1 MKEEETQ
8 VKKIKASVL
17 AVVLTVLAVVGGVIG
32 LNNVTVKAADP
43 LKVSVDTV
51 DATKGQKSVQVAVNV
66 QNPGN
71 LGGLQLEVTWDKD
84 VLKATDAKAGD
95 FSLADPVVNKQ
106 RIEEG
111 FIGYA
116 DAASTGKDVSGKAI
130 IITFDVLDA
139 AKVGV
144 NPINVNVKS
153 AALGDDNATPIPAS
167 DIVATNGGI
176 KLPEP
181 GPLKVSVDTVDAVQN
196 QKGVE
201 VAVNVENPGN
211 LAGLQFE
218 VTFDPTALK
227 ATSAVAGDFKLAA
240 PEVNTEKIAEGFIG
254 YADAHELGVDA
265 SGKAVII
272 TFDVLNAAKL
282 GANPVEV
289 KVTSAADGDAQAI
302 TKIEEV
308 QGAVNVSEFVC
319 DHKNVKDSDY
329 KVVKEPTYTEEG
341 IAEAVCPDC
350 GKTLTRPVDKLVCE
364 HKNVK
369 DSDYKVVKE
378 PTLAEEGVK
387 EAICPDCGTKLTQS
401 IPKLERPSN
410 SDEKVEVNVSN
421 EVNVK
426 VDVPKGVADNNL
438 TDEEQ
443 KAILEVGADTTVK
456 VNVNKVDES
465 AVPKDDKDAIQTVQ
479 NVTVAAFID
488 INVTLQVEGFD
499 VKMITQTASKIAFT
513 VQIPADI
520 LNAPAGYVREF
531 NIVRVHNGIAEMLNP
546 TRSGDQLSFASDKF
560 STYAIVYSDK
570 VATTPEDPTTPEN
583 PTTPTTPDKN
593 EPSAPQTGDTLPIA
607 LFVLMLVGIV
617 GIAVTSK
624 KRA

>member
-32 LNNVTVKAADP
+32 LNNITVKAADP

-66 QNPGN
+66 ENPGN
-71 LGGLQLEVTWDKD
+71 LGGLQLEVTWDKE
-84 VLKATDAKAGD
+84 VLQATSAVKGD
-95 FSLADPVVNKQ
+95 FSIASPVVNTQ

-116 DAASTGKDVSGKAI
+116 DAGAEGVNTSGKI
-130 IITFDVLDA
+130 MIITFDVLDA

-144 NPINVNVKS
+144 NPINVKVHS
-153 AALGDDNATPIPAS
+153 AALGDINATPIPAS
-167 DIVATNGGI
+167 DIVTTNGGI

-181 GPLKVSVDTVDAVQN
+181 GPLKVSVDTVDATQG

-218 VTFDPTALK
+218 VTWDKEALK
-227 ATSAVAGDFKLAA
+227 ATNAVAGDFKLAA
-240 PEVNTEKIAEGFIG
+240 PEVNTERIAEGFIG
-254 YADAHELGVDA
+254 YADAHETGVDA
-265 SGKAVII
+265 SGRAVII

-302 TKIEEV
+302 TKIETV
-308 QGAVNVSEFVC
+308 QGAVNVAEFVC

-329 KVVKEPTYTEEG
+329 VVVKQPTYTEEG
-341 IAEAVCPDC
+341 LAEAVCPDC

-369 DSDYKVVKE
+369 DSDFVVVKE
-378 PTLAEEGVK
+378 PTLSEEGLA
-387 EAICPDCGTKLTQS
+387 EATCPDCGEKVTRS
-401 IPKLERPSN
+401 IPKLERPS
-410 SDEKVEVNVSN
+410 DSN
-421 EVNVK
+421 ENIVVNGDADVK
-426 VDVPKGVADNNL
+426 VDVPSGVADNNL
-438 TDEEQ
+438 TKEEQ
-443 KAILEVGADTTVK
+443 DAILNNGADTTVK
-456 VNVNKVDES
+456 VDVNKVDENN
-465 AVPKDDKDAIQTVQ
+465 VPKADKDAIQAVPDIK
-479 NVTVAAFID
+479 VAAFID
-488 INVTLQVEGFD
+488 IKVTLQVEGFD
-499 VKMITQTASKIAFT
+499 VKSITQTASKIAFT

-520 LNAPAGYVREF
+520 LNAPEGYVREF
-531 NIVRVHNGIAEMLNP
+531 NIVRIHNGIAEMLNP
-546 TRSGDQLSFASDKF
+546 TKNGDQLSFASDKF

-570 VATTPEDPTTPEN
+570 VATTPDD
-583 PTTPTTPDKN
+583 PTTPTTPDDNK
-593 EPSAPQTGDTLPIA
+593 PSAPQTGDTLPIA
-607 LFVLMLVGIV
+607 LFVLMLAGIV
-617 GIAVTSK
+617 GIVVTSK

>member
-1 MKEEETQ
+1 M
-8 VKKIKASVL
+8 KKIKASVL

-32 LNNVTVKAADP
+32 LNNITVKAADP

-66 QNPGN
+66 ENPGN
-71 LGGLQLEVTWDKD
+71 LGGLQLEVTWDKE
-84 VLKATDAKAGD
+84 VLQATSAVKGD
-95 FSLADPVVNKQ
+95 FSIASPVVNTQ

-116 DAASTGKDVSGKAI
+116 DAGAEGVNTSGKI
-130 IITFDVLDA
+130 MIITFDVLDA

-144 NPINVNVKS
+144 NPINVKVHS
-153 AALGDDNATPIPAS
+153 AALGDINATPIPAS
-167 DIVATNGGI
+167 DIVTTNGGI

-181 GPLKVSVDTVDAVQN
+181 GPLKVSVDTVDATQG

-218 VTFDPTALK
+218 VTWDKEALK
-227 ATSAVAGDFKLAA
+227 ATNAVAGDFKLAA
-240 PEVNTEKIAEGFIG
+240 PEVNTERIAEGFIG
-254 YADAHELGVDA
+254 YADAHETGVDA
-265 SGKAVII
+265 SGRAVII

-302 TKIEEV
+302 TKIETV
-308 QGAVNVSEFVC
+308 QGAVNVAEFVC

-329 KVVKEPTYTEEG
+329 VVVKQPTYTEEG
-341 IAEAVCPDC
+341 LAEAVCPDC

-369 DSDYKVVKE
+369 DSDFVVVKE
-378 PTLAEEGVK
+378 PTLSEEGLA
-387 EAICPDCGTKLTQS
+387 EATCPDCGEKVTRS
-401 IPKLERPSN
+401 IPKLERPS
-410 SDEKVEVNVSN
+410 DSN
-421 EVNVK
+421 ENIVVNGDADVK
-426 VDVPKGVADNNL
+426 VDVPSGVADNNL
-438 TDEEQ
+438 TKEEQ
-443 KAILEVGADTTVK
+443 DAILNNGADTTVK
-456 VNVNKVDES
+456 VDVNKVDENN
-465 AVPKDDKDAIQTVQ
+465 VPKADKDAIQAVPDIK
-479 NVTVAAFID
+479 VAAFID
-488 INVTLQVEGFD
+488 IKVTLQVEGFD
-499 VKMITQTASKIAFT
+499 VKSITQTASKIAFT

-520 LNAPAGYVREF
+520 LNAPEGYVREF
-531 NIVRVHNGIAEMLNP
+531 NIVRIHNGIAEMLNP
-546 TRSGDQLSFASDKF
+546 TKNGDQLSFASDKF

-570 VATTPEDPTTPEN
+570 VATTPDD
-583 PTTPTTPDKN
+583 PTTPTTPDDNK
-593 EPSAPQTGDTLPIA
+593 PSAPQTGDTLPIA
-607 LFVLMLVGIV
+607 LFVLMLAGIV
-617 GIAVTSK
+617 GIVVTSK

>member
-1 MKEEETQ
+1 M
-8 VKKIKASVL
+8 KKIKASVL

-32 LNNVTVKAADP
+32 LNNITVKAADP

-66 QNPGN
+66 ENPGN
-71 LGGLQLEVTWDKD
+71 LGGLQLEVTWDKE
-84 VLKATDAKAGD
+84 VLQATSAVKGD
-95 FSLADPVVNKQ
+95 FSIASPVVNTQ

-116 DAASTGKDVSGKAI
+116 DAGADGVNTSGKI
-130 IITFDVLDA
+130 MIITFDVLDA

-144 NPINVNVKS
+144 NPINVKVHS
-153 AALGDDNATPIPAS
+153 AALGDINATPIPAS
-167 DIVATNGGI
+167 DIVTTNGGI

-181 GPLKVSVDTVDAVQN
+181 GPLKVSVDTVDATQG

-218 VTFDPTALK
+218 VTWDKEALK
-227 ATSAVAGDFKLAA
+227 ATNAVAGDFKLAA
-240 PEVNTEKIAEGFIG
+240 PEVNTERIAEGFIG
-254 YADAHELGVDA
+254 YADAHETGVDA
-265 SGKAVII
+265 SGRAVII

-302 TKIEEV
+302 TKIETV
-308 QGAVNVSEFVC
+308 QGAVNVAEFVC

-329 KVVKEPTYTEEG
+329 VVVKQPTYTEEG
-341 IAEAVCPDC
+341 LAEAVCPDC

-369 DSDYKVVKE
+369 DSDFVVVKE
-378 PTLAEEGVK
+378 PTLSEEGLA
-387 EAICPDCGTKLTQS
+387 EATCPDCGEKVTRS
-401 IPKLERPSN
+401 IPKLERPS
-410 SDEKVEVNVSN
+410 DSN
-421 EVNVK
+421 ENIVVNGDADVK
-426 VDVPKGVADNNL
+426 VDVPSGVADNNL
-438 TDEEQ
+438 TKEEQ
-443 KAILEVGADTTVK
+443 DAILNNGADTTVK
-456 VNVNKVDES
+456 VDVNKVDENN
-465 AVPKDDKDAIQTVQ
+465 VPKADKDAIQAVPDIK
-479 NVTVAAFID
+479 VAAFID
-488 INVTLQVEGFD
+488 IKVTLQVEGFD
-499 VKMITQTASKIAFT
+499 VKSITQTASKIAFT

-520 LNAPAGYVREF
+520 LNAPEGYVREF
-531 NIVRVHNGIAEMLNP
+531 NIVRIHNGIAEMLNP
-546 TRSGDQLSFASDKF
+546 TKNGDQLSFASDKF

-570 VATTPEDPTTPEN
+570 VATTPDDPTT
-583 PTTPTTPDKN
+583 PTTPTTPDDNK
-593 EPSAPQTGDTLPIA
+593 PSAPQTGDTLPIA
-607 LFVLMLVGIV
+607 LFVLMLAGIV
-617 GIAVTSK
+617 GIVVTSK

>member
-32 LNNVTVKAADP
+32 LNNITVKAADP

-66 QNPGN
+66 ENPGN
-71 LGGLQLEVTWDKD
+71 LGGLQLEVTWDKE
-84 VLKATDAKAGD
+84 VLQATSAVKGD
-95 FSLADPVVNKQ
+95 FSIASPVVNTQ

-116 DAASTGKDVSGKAI
+116 DAGADGVNTSGKI
-130 IITFDVLDA
+130 MIITFDVLDA

-144 NPINVNVKS
+144 NPINVKVHS
-153 AALGDDNATPIPAS
+153 AALGDINATPIPAS
-167 DIVATNGGI
+167 DIVTTNGGI

-181 GPLKVSVDTVDAVQN
+181 GPLKVSVDTVDATQG

-218 VTFDPTALK
+218 VTWDKEALK
-227 ATSAVAGDFKLAA
+227 ATNAVAGDFKLAA
-240 PEVNTEKIAEGFIG
+240 PEVNTERIAEGFIG
-254 YADAHELGVDA
+254 YADAHETGVDA
-265 SGKAVII
+265 SGRAVII

-302 TKIEEV
+302 TKIETV
-308 QGAVNVSEFVC
+308 QGAVNVAEFVC

-329 KVVKEPTYTEEG
+329 VVVKQPTYTEEG
-341 IAEAVCPDC
+341 LAEAVCPDC

-369 DSDYKVVKE
+369 DSDFVVVKE
-378 PTLAEEGVK
+378 PTLSEEGLA
-387 EAICPDCGTKLTQS
+387 EATCPDCGEKVTRS
-401 IPKLERPSN
+401 IPKLERPS
-410 SDEKVEVNVSN
+410 DSN
-421 EVNVK
+421 ENIVVNGDADVK
-426 VDVPKGVADNNL
+426 VDVPSGVADNNL
-438 TDEEQ
+438 TKEEQ
-443 KAILEVGADTTVK
+443 DAILNNGADTTVK
-456 VNVNKVDES
+456 VDVNKVDENN
-465 AVPKDDKDAIQTVQ
+465 VPKADKDAIQAVPDIK
-479 NVTVAAFID
+479 VAAFID
-488 INVTLQVEGFD
+488 IKVTLQVEGFD
-499 VKMITQTASKIAFT
+499 VKSITQTASKIAFT

-520 LNAPAGYVREF
+520 LNAPEGYVREF
-531 NIVRVHNGIAEMLNP
+531 NIVRIHNGIAEMLNP
-546 TRSGDQLSFASDKF
+546 TKNGDQLSFASDKF

-570 VATTPEDPTTPEN
+570 VATTPDD
-583 PTTPTTPDKN
+583 PTTPTTPDDNK
-593 EPSAPQTGDTLPIA
+593 PSAPQTGDTLPIA
-607 LFVLMLVGIV
+607 LFVLMLAGIV
-617 GIAVTSK
+617 GIVVTSK

>member
-1 MKEEETQ
+1 M
-8 VKKIKASVL
+8 KKIKASVL

-32 LNNVTVKAADP
+32 LNNITVKAADP

-66 QNPGN
+66 ENPGN
-71 LGGLQLEVTWDKD
+71 LGGLQLEVTWDKE
-84 VLKATDAKAGD
+84 VLQATSAVKGD
-95 FSLADPVVNKQ
+95 FSIASPVVNTQ

-116 DAASTGKDVSGKAI
+116 DAGAEGVNTSGKI
-130 IITFDVLDA
+130 MIITFDVLDA

-144 NPINVNVKS
+144 NPINVKVHS
-153 AALGDDNATPIPAS
+153 AALGDINATPIPAS
-167 DIVATNGGI
+167 DIVTTNGGI

-181 GPLKVSVDTVDAVQN
+181 GPLKVSVDTVDATQG

-218 VTFDPTALK
+218 VTWDKEALK
-227 ATSAVAGDFKLAA
+227 ATNAVAGDFKLAA
-240 PEVNTEKIAEGFIG
+240 PEVNTERIAEGFIG
-254 YADAHELGVDA
+254 YADAHEIGVDA
-265 SGKAVII
+265 SGRAVII

-302 TKIEEV
+302 TKIETV
-308 QGAVNVSEFVC
+308 QGAVNVAEFVC

-329 KVVKEPTYTEEG
+329 VVVKQPTYTEEG
-341 IAEAVCPDC
+341 LAEAVCPDC

-369 DSDYKVVKE
+369 DSDFVVVKE
-378 PTLAEEGVK
+378 PTLSEEGLA
-387 EAICPDCGTKLTQS
+387 EATCPDCGEKVTRS
-401 IPKLERPSN
+401 IPKLERPS
-410 SDEKVEVNVSN
+410 DSN
-421 EVNVK
+421 ENIVVNGDADVK
-426 VDVPKGVADNNL
+426 VDVPSGVADNNL
-438 TDEEQ
+438 TKEEQ
-443 KAILEVGADTTVK
+443 DAILNNGADTTVK
-456 VNVNKVDES
+456 VDVNKVDENN
-465 AVPKDDKDAIQTVQ
+465 VPKADKDAIQAVPDIK
-479 NVTVAAFID
+479 VAAFID
-488 INVTLQVEGFD
+488 IKVTLQVEGFD
-499 VKMITQTASKIAFT
+499 VKSITQTASKIAFT

-520 LNAPAGYVREF
+520 LNAPEGYVREF
-531 NIVRVHNGIAEMLNP
+531 NIVRIHNGIAEMLNP
-546 TRSGDQLSFASDKF
+546 TKNGDQLSFASDKF

-570 VATTPEDPTTPEN
+570 VATTPDD
-583 PTTPTTPDKN
+583 PTTPTTPDDNK
-593 EPSAPQTGDTLPIA
+593 PSAPQTGDTLPIA
-607 LFVLMLVGIV
+607 LFVLMLAGIV
-617 GIAVTSK
+617 GIVVTSK

>member
-32 LNNVTVKAADP
+32 LNNITVKAADP

-66 QNPGN
+66 ENPGN
-71 LGGLQLEVTWDKD
+71 LGGLQLEVTWDKE
-84 VLKATDAKAGD
+84 VLQATSAVKGD
-95 FSLADPVVNKQ
+95 FSIASPVVNTQ

-116 DAASTGKDVSGKAI
+116 DAGADGVNTSGKI
-130 IITFDVLDA
+130 MIITFDVLDA

-144 NPINVNVKS
+144 NPINVKVHS
-153 AALGDDNATPIPAS
+153 AALGDINATPIPAS
-167 DIVATNGGI
+167 DIVTTNGGI

-181 GPLKVSVDTVDAVQN
+181 GPLKVSVDTVDATQG

-218 VTFDPTALK
+218 VTWDKEALK
-227 ATSAVAGDFKLAA
+227 ATNAVAGDFKLAA
-240 PEVNTEKIAEGFIG
+240 PEVNTERIAEGFIG
-254 YADAHELGVDA
+254 YADAHETGVDA
-265 SGKAVII
+265 SGRAVII

-302 TKIEEV
+302 TKIETV
-308 QGAVNVSEFVC
+308 QGAVNVAEFVC

-329 KVVKEPTYTEEG
+329 VVVKQPTYTEEG
-341 IAEAVCPDC
+341 LAEAVCPDC

-369 DSDYKVVKE
+369 DSDFVVVKE
-378 PTLAEEGVK
+378 PTLSEEGLA
-387 EAICPDCGTKLTQS
+387 EATCPDCGEKVTRS
-401 IPKLERPSN
+401 IPKLERPS
-410 SDEKVEVNVSN
+410 DSN
-421 EVNVK
+421 ENIVVNGDADVK
-426 VDVPKGVADNNL
+426 VDVPSGVADNNL
-438 TDEEQ
+438 TKEEQ
-443 KAILEVGADTTVK
+443 DAILNNGADTTVK
-456 VNVNKVDES
+456 VDVNKVDENN
-465 AVPKDDKDAIQTVQ
+465 VPKADKDAIQAVPDIK
-479 NVTVAAFID
+479 VAAFID
-488 INVTLQVEGFD
+488 IKVTLQVEGFD
-499 VKMITQTASKIAFT
+499 VKSITQTASKIAFT

-520 LNAPAGYVREF
+520 LNAPEGYVREF
-531 NIVRVHNGIAEMLNP
+531 NIVRIHNGIAEMLNP
-546 TRSGDQLSFASDKF
+546 TKNGDQLSFASDKF

-570 VATTPEDPTTPEN
+570 VATTPDDPTT
-583 PTTPTTPDKN
+583 PTTPTTPDDNK
-593 EPSAPQTGDTLPIA
+593 PSAPQTGDTLPIA
-607 LFVLMLVGIV
+607 LFVLMLAGIV
-617 GIAVTSK
+617 GIVVTSK

>member
-1 MKEEETQ
+1 M
-8 VKKIKASVL
+8 KKIKASVL

-32 LNNVTVKAADP
+32 LNNITVKAADP

-66 QNPGN
+66 ENPGN
-71 LGGLQLEVTWDKD
+71 LGGLQLEVTWDKE
-84 VLKATDAKAGD
+84 VLQATSAVKGD
-95 FSLADPVVNKQ
+95 FSIASPVVNTQ

-116 DAASTGKDVSGKAI
+116 DAGAEGVNTSGKI
-130 IITFDVLDA
+130 MIITFDVLDA

-144 NPINVNVKS
+144 NPINVKVHS
-153 AALGDDNATPIPAS
+153 AALGDINATPIPAS
-167 DIVATNGGI
+167 DIVTTNGGI

-181 GPLKVSVDTVDAVQN
+181 GPLKVSVDTVDATQG

-218 VTFDPTALK
+218 VTWDKEALK
-227 ATSAVAGDFKLAA
+227 ATNAVAGDFKLAA
-240 PEVNTEKIAEGFIG
+240 PEVNTERIAEGFIG
-254 YADAHELGVDA
+254 YADAHETGVDA
-265 SGKAVII
+265 SGRAVII

-302 TKIEEV
+302 TKIETV
-308 QGAVNVSEFVC
+308 QGAVNVAEFVC

-329 KVVKEPTYTEEG
+329 VVVKQPTYTEEG
-341 IAEAVCPDC
+341 LAEAVCPDC

-369 DSDYKVVKE
+369 DSDFVVVKE
-378 PTLAEEGVK
+378 PTLSEEGLA
-387 EAICPDCGTKLTQS
+387 EATCPDCGEKVTRS
-401 IPKLERPSN
+401 IPKLERPS
-410 SDEKVEVNVSN
+410 DSN
-421 EVNVK
+421 ENIVVNGDADVK
-426 VDVPKGVADNNL
+426 VDVPSGVADNNL
-438 TDEEQ
+438 TKEEQ
-443 KAILEVGADTTVK
+443 DAILNNGADTTVK
-456 VNVNKVDES
+456 VDVNKVDENN
-465 AVPKDDKDAIQTVQ
+465 VPKADKDAIQAVPDIK
-479 NVTVAAFID
+479 VAAFID
-488 INVTLQVEGFD
+488 IKVTLQVEGFD
-499 VKMITQTASKIAFT
+499 VKSITQTASKIAFT

-520 LNAPAGYVREF
+520 LNAPEGYVREF
-531 NIVRVHNGIAEMLNP
+531 NIVRIHNGIAEMLNP
-546 TRSGDQLSFASDKF
+546 TKNGDQLSFASDKF

-570 VATTPEDPTTPEN
+570 VATTPDDPTT
-583 PTTPTTPDKN
+583 PTTPTTPDDNK
-593 EPSAPQTGDTLPIA
+593 PSAPQTGDTLPIA
-607 LFVLMLVGIV
+607 LFVLMLAGIV
-617 GIAVTSK
+617 GIVVTSK

>member
-1 MKEEETQ
+1 M
-8 VKKIKASVL
+8 KKIKASVL
-17 AVVLTVLAVVGGVIG
+17 AVVLTALAVVGGVIG
-32 LNNVTVKAADP
+32 LNNITVKAADP

-51 DATKGQKSVQVAVNV
+51 DATKGQKSVQVAVNLV
-66 QNPGN
+66 NPGN
-71 LGGLQLEVTWDKD
+71 LGGLHLGVTWDKEA
-84 VLKATDAKAGD
+84 LQATSAVAGD
-95 FSLADPVVNKQ
+95 FFLADPVVNTE
-106 RIEEG
+106 RMAEG

-116 DAASTGKDVSGKAI
+116 DAKSTGKNESGKVM

-144 NPINVNVKS
+144 NPVNVEVYS
-153 AALGDDNATPIPAS
+153 AALGDANATAIPAS
-167 DIVATNGGI
+167 DIVTTNGGI

-181 GPLKVSVDTVDAVQN
+181 GPLKVSVDTVDAVQG

-218 VTFDPTALK
+218 VTFDATALK
-227 ATSAVAGDFKLAA
+227 ATKAEAGNFKLAA
-240 PEVNTEKIAEGFIG
+240 PEVNTEKLAEGFIG
-254 YADAHELGVDA
+254 YADAYENGVDV

-272 TFDVLNAAKL
+272 TFDVLDAAKL
-282 GANPVEV
+282 GANPVNV

-308 QGAVNVSEFVC
+308 QGAVNVAEFVC
-319 DHKNVKDSDY
+319 NHPNVKDSDY
-329 KVVKEPTYTEEG
+329 KVTKEPTYTEEG
-341 IAEAVCPDC
+341 LAEAVCPDC

-369 DSDYKVVKE
+369 DSDYVVVKE
-378 PTLAEEGVK
+378 PTLSEEGLE
-387 EAICPDCGTKLTQS
+387 EATCPDCGEKVTRP
-401 IPKLERPSN
+401 IPKKERPS
-410 SDEKVEVNVSN
+410 DSN
-421 EVNVK
+421 ENIVVNGDSDVK
-426 VDVPKGVADNNL
+426 VDVPAGVADNNL
-438 TDEEQ
+438 TEEEQ
-443 KAILEVGADTTVK
+443 NAILNNGADTTVK
-456 VNVNKVDES
+456 VDVNKVDENT
-465 AVPKDDKDAIQTVQ
+465 VPSTDKDAIQAVP
-479 NVTVAAFID
+479 NIKVAAFID
-488 INVTLQVEGFD
+488 IKVTLQVEGFG
-499 VKMITQTASKIAFT
+499 VKTITQTASQIAFT

-520 LNAPAGYVREF
+520 LNAPEGYVREF

-546 TRSGDQLSFASDKF
+546 TKNGDQLSFASDKF

-570 VATTPEDPTTPEN
+570 VATTPEEPTT
-583 PTTPTTPDKN
+583 PTTPTTPD

-607 LFVLMLVGIV
+607 LFVLMLAGIV

>member
-17 AVVLTVLAVVGGVIG
+17 AVVLTVLAVVGGVLG

-66 QNPGN
+66 ENPGN

-84 VLKATDAKAGD
+84 VLKATDAVKGD
-95 FSLADPVVNKQ
+95 FVIAAPVVNKQ

-116 DAASTGKDVSGKAI
+116 DANSEGVNASGKAI

-144 NPINVNVKS
+144 NPVNVKVLS
-153 AALGDDNATPIPAS
+153 AALGDQDATPIPAS
-167 DIVATNGGI
+167 DIVTTNGGI
-176 KLPEP
+176 RLPEP
-181 GPLKVSVDTVDAVQN
+181 GPLKVSVDTVDATQG

-218 VTFDPTALK
+218 VTWNKEALK
-227 ATSAVAGDFKLAA
+227 ATNAVAGDFKLAA
-240 PEVNTEKIAEGFIG
+240 PEVNTERMAEGFIG
-254 YADAHELGVDA
+254 YADAHEIGVDA
-265 SGKAVII
+265 SGRAVII

-302 TKIEEV
+302 TKIETV
-308 QGAVNVSEFVC
+308 QGAVNVKESVC
-319 DHKNVKDSDY
+319 NHPNVKDSDY
-329 KVVKEPTYTEEG
+329 KVTKEPTYTEEG

-350 GKTLTRPVDKLVCE
+350 GQTLTRPVDKLVCE
-364 HKNVK
+364 HKNIK
-369 DSDYKVVKE
+369 DSDYVVVKQ
-378 PTLAEEGVK
+378 PTLSEEGLE
-387 EAICPDCGTKLTQS
+387 EATCPDCGQKVTRP
-401 IPKLERPSN
+401 IDKLERPS
-410 SDEKVEVNVSN
+410 DSN
-421 EVNVK
+421 ENIVVDGDADVK
-426 VDVPKGVADNNL
+426 VDVPSGVADNNL
-438 TDEEQ
+438 TKEEQ
-443 KAILEVGADTTVK
+443 EAILNNGADTTVK
-456 VNVNKVDES
+456 VDVNKVDENN
-465 AVPKDDKDAIQTVQ
+465 VPKADKDAIQAVPDIK
-479 NVTVAAFID
+479 VAAFID
-488 INVTLQVEGFD
+488 IKVTLQVEGFD
-499 VKMITQTASKIAFT
+499 VKTITQTASKIAFT
-513 VQIPADI
+513 VQIPAD
-520 LNAPAGYVREF
+520 LLVVPEGYVREF

-546 TRSGDQLSFASDKF
+546 TRNGDQLSFASDKF

-570 VATTPEDPTTPEN
+570 VVTTPDE
-583 PTTPTTPDKN
+583 PTTPTPDDNK
-593 EPSAPQTGDTLPIA
+593 PSAPQTGDTLPIA
-607 LFVLMLVGIV
+607 LFVLMLAGIV